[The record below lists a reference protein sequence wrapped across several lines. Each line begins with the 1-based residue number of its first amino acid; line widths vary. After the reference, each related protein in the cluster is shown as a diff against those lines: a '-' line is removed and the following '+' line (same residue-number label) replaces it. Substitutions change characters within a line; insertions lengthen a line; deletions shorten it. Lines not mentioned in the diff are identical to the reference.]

1 MEGNKADNDR
11 FVCIHVLHRKGGKE
25 MRIPYRRMMEALRF
39 LLLFVTCT
47 LLSYGIIALL
57 ADKLLPSTPYDEPHG
72 NAVKVVNL
80 VNSPETQDLDGYL
93 TRLQLFYVTGE

>member
-1 MEGNKADNDR
+1 
-11 FVCIHVLHRKGGKE
+11 

-47 LLSYGIIALL
+47 LLSYGIITLIS
-57 ADKLLPSTPYDEPHG
+57 DKLLPDNPYEEPRG
-72 NAVKVVNL
+72 NAVKVVKL

-93 TRLQLFYVTGE
+93 ARLQLFYVTGE

>member
-1 MEGNKADNDR
+1 
-11 FVCIHVLHRKGGKE
+11 

-47 LLSYGIIALL
+47 LLSYGIITLISA
-57 ADKLLPSTPYDEPHG
+57 KLLPENPYEEPRG
-72 NAVKVVNL
+72 NAVKVVKL

-93 TRLQLFYVTGE
+93 ARLQLFYVTGE

>member
-1 MEGNKADNDR
+1 
-11 FVCIHVLHRKGGKE
+11 

-47 LLSYGIIALL
+47 LLSYGIITLL
-57 ADKLLPSTPYDEPHG
+57 SDKLLPSNPYDEPRG
-72 NAVKVVNL
+72 NAVKVVKL